1 MAQVKSMNIFRKT
14 LWGVVALSVLTGIG
28 SFVSQYVLGLNP
40 CVLCILQRLSVLA
53 VGLMAL
59 LVLFWNKQA
68 TVVSRAV
75 GALLVSV
82 PAVYGLGVAVYQ
94 MWLQS
99 LPAGEAPS
107 CGAPWTF
114 RLRDWPLFEYW
125 EFVVR
130 GFGNCAVPD
139 YFLGVALPVWS
150 ALYFSFVVVLVWVVW
165 FKARAIK

>member
-1 MAQVKSMNIFRKT
+1 MNIFRKT
-14 LWGVVALSVLTGIG
+14 LWGIVVLSVLAACG
-28 SFVSQYVLGLNP
+28 SFFSQYVLGLSP

-53 VGLMAL
+53 VGLAAL
-59 LVLFWNKQA
+59 VCALFA
-68 TVVSRAV
+68 LTGRGARLFGAVV
-75 GALLVSV
+75 VSV
-82 PAVYGLGVAVYQ
+82 PAVYGAGVAVYQ

-99 LPAGEAPS
+99 LPAGEAPA

-114 RLRDWPLFEYW
+114 RLRDWPLFDHW

-150 ALYFSFVVVLVWVVW
+150 VLYFAFVLLLVWLAWWKSGAV
-165 FKARAIK
+165 R